1 MAALD
6 LCLAPVDDERKGMTK
21 SLFVTAVVAR
31 LPLATFTIGTLVHV
45 QHLTG
50 SYAAA
55 GTAAGALAIGQ
66 GVGGPALGRLADRR
80 GQTRVLIAAA
90 AVAAAA
96 LCSLGALPVGSPLPI
111 VLALAAALGLATP
124 PISACLRALIPAL
137 FPGQLRRMY
146 AVDAAATELTW
157 VSGPP
162 LALAVGSLWG
172 TGTALVAAGL
182 VLMAATTVFA
192 LSPASRRWRP
202 AERTGR
208 AAGNVMAS
216 PAMRML
222 VGCMAGAGLVFGATE
237 VGVTAAAGSLGHPA
251 FAGTLLGLWGVGS
264 LLGGIVAA
272 RRGGGAGGGRG
283 FAMLLALLGA
293 GHAALGVA
301 TGSIVALAVVITL
314 AGSMIAPV
322 LASAYAMV
330 DDAAPAGTVTEAF
343 AWLATASAIGTSIG
357 AATGGALADTTG
369 PAGAFLLAGAA
380 GLAAAI
386 IALVAIPHRTPA
398 PAPAPA

>member
-1 MAALD
+1 
-6 LCLAPVDDERKGMTK
+6 MTK

-55 GTAAGALAIGQ
+55 GSAAGALAIGQ

-80 GQTRVLIAAA
+80 GQTRVLIGAAVVA
-90 AVAAAA
+90 AVA
-96 LCSLGALPVGSPLPI
+96 LGSLGALPVGAPLPL

-137 FPGQLRRMY
+137 FPGNLRRIY
-146 AVDAAATELTW
+146 AIDAAATEATW

-162 LALAVGSLWG
+162 LALAVGSIWG
-172 TGTALVAAGL
+172 TGVALIAAGL
-182 VLMAATTVFA
+182 VLVVATTVFA

-202 AERTGR
+202 AAGTER
-208 AAGNVMAS
+208 AAGSAMTS
-216 PAMRML
+216 PAMRTL
-222 VGCMAGAGLVFGATE
+222 TACMAGAGVVFGATE
-237 VGVTAAAGSLGHPA
+237 VGVTAAAGSLGHTA

-283 FAMLLALLGA
+283 FAVLLALLGI
-293 GHAALGVA
+293 GHAALGAA

-314 AGSMIAPV
+314 AGTMIAPV
-322 LASAYAMV
+322 LASTYAMV

-369 PAGAFLLAGAA
+369 PAGAFLLAGVA

-386 IALVAIPHRTPA
+386 LALIAVPHRAAATVTA
-398 PAPAPA
+398 

>member
-1 MAALD
+1 
-6 LCLAPVDDERKGMTK
+6 MTK

-55 GTAAGALAIGQ
+55 GSAAGALAIGQ

-80 GQTRVLIAAA
+80 GQTRVLIGAAVVA
-90 AVAAAA
+90 AVA
-96 LCSLGALPVGSPLPI
+96 LGSLGALPVGAPLPL

-137 FPGQLRRMY
+137 FPGNLRRIY
-146 AVDAAATELTW
+146 AIDAAATEATW

-162 LALAVGSLWG
+162 LALAVGSIWG
-172 TGTALVAAGL
+172 TGVALIAAGL
-182 VLMAATTVFA
+182 VLVVATTVFA

-202 AERTGR
+202 AAGTGR
-208 AAGNVMAS
+208 AAGSAMAS
-216 PAMRML
+216 PAMRTL
-222 VGCMAGAGLVFGATE
+222 TACMAGAGVVFGATE
-237 VGVTAAAGSLGHPA
+237 VGVTAAAGSLGHTA

-283 FAMLLALLGA
+283 FAVLLALLGI
-293 GHAALGVA
+293 GHAALGAA

-314 AGSMIAPV
+314 AGTMIAPV
-322 LASAYAMV
+322 LASTYAMV

-369 PAGAFLLAGAA
+369 PAGAFLLAGVA

-386 IALVAIPHRTPA
+386 IALIAVPHRAAATVTA
-398 PAPAPA
+398 

>member
-1 MAALD
+1 
-6 LCLAPVDDERKGMTK
+6 MTK

-55 GTAAGALAIGQ
+55 GTAAGALAVGQ

-80 GQTRVLIAAA
+80 GQTRVLVGAAVVA
-90 AVAAAA
+90 AVA
-96 LCSLGALPVGSPLPI
+96 LGSLGALPVGAPLPL

-137 FPGQLRRMY
+137 FPGNLRRIY
-146 AVDAAATELTW
+146 AIDAAATEATW

-162 LALAVGSLWG
+162 LALAVGAIWG
-172 TGTALVAAGL
+172 TGVALIAAGL
-182 VLMAATTVFA
+182 VLVVATTVFA

-202 AERTGR
+202 AGTTER
-208 AAGNVMAS
+208 AAGSAMAS
-216 PAMRML
+216 PAMRTL
-222 VGCMAGAGLVFGATE
+222 TACMAGAGVVFGATE
-237 VGVTAAAGSLGHPA
+237 VGVTAAAGSLGHTA

-283 FAMLLALLGA
+283 FAVLLALLGI
-293 GHAALGVA
+293 GHAALGAA

-314 AGSMIAPV
+314 AGTMIAPV
-322 LASAYAMV
+322 LASTYAMV

-357 AATGGALADTTG
+357 AATGGALADTAG

-386 IALVAIPHRTPA
+386 IALVAVPHRAAATVTA
-398 PAPAPA
+398 